1 MFPVCKQLSR
11 NVKPL
16 TLTPGVKYRVY
27 VYSQAKSEIGRRSFL
42 RLRGSDGNTSKIL
55 QLSSAAEKRFKQ
67 ETDDFEVT
75 CFDFAGKDIGSVIG
89 GVLWSEDCVRWY
101 CHQIQVQLCRMAAD
115 AKVNWTLAKIFPVE
129 KWISKQSREP
139 VTFE

>member
-1 MFPVCKQLSR
+1 
-11 NVKPL
+11 
-16 TLTPGVKYRVY
+16 
-27 VYSQAKSEIGRRSFL
+27 
-42 RLRGSDGNTSKIL
+42 L

-75 CFDFAGKDIGSVIG
+75 CFDFAGKDVGSVIG

-129 KWISKQSREP
+129 KWQVLS
-139 VTFE
+139 

>member
-1 MFPVCKQLSR
+1 MHKIIS
-11 NVKPL
+11 
-16 TLTPGVKYRVY
+16 
-27 VYSQAKSEIGRRSFL
+27 
-42 RLRGSDGNTSKIL
+42 SDGKTSKIL

-75 CFDFAGKDIGSVIG
+75 CFDFAGKDIGSIIG

-129 KWISKQSREP
+129 KWQVLS
-139 VTFE
+139 